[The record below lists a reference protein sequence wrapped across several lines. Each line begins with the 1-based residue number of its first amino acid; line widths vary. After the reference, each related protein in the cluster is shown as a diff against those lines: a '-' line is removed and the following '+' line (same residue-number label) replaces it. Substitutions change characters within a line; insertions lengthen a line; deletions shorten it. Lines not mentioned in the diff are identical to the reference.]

1 MEKTGG
7 LPIYIVRSI
16 KKITEDII
24 LNDTK
29 FSRLNKEEY
38 KDFMEIV
45 HELNDSNINI
55 FSDWYFFKFN
65 KEGSAG
71 LQSLIST
78 IGDSHLVWYRISATA
93 ENMDATLIPATFQ
106 IRLKVNYTNPKTNTN
121 VLWVNANGTK
131 HLQQYVG
138 RFGKESWSIDLR
150 SQLMLDSF
158 AKSLDEAVNQIIDK
172 PLGRHED
179 LSFGGWQFGID
190 KSSGV
195 VFHALR
201 MFE

>member
-7 LPIYIVRSI
+7 LPIYIIRSI

-71 LQSLIST
+71 IQSLIST
-78 IGDSHLVWYRISATA
+78 FGDSHLVWYRISATA
-93 ENMDATLIPATFQ
+93 ENMDAT
-106 IRLKVNYTNPKTNTN
+106 
-121 VLWVNANGTK
+121 
-131 HLQQYVG
+131 
-138 RFGKESWSIDLR
+138 
-150 SQLMLDSF
+150 
-158 AKSLDEAVNQIIDK
+158 
-172 PLGRHED
+172 
-179 LSFGGWQFGID
+179 
-190 KSSGV
+190 
-195 VFHALR
+195 
-201 MFE
+201 